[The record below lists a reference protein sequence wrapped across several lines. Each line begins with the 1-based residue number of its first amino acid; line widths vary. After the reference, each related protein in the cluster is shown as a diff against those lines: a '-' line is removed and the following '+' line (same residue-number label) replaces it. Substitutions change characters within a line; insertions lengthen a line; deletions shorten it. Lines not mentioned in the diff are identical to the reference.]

1 VRSNRKHV
9 QKGYLMGKVG
19 ERAKIKAEENVT
31 RFTVSLILTYVTT
44 KSVTESRFHW
54 YL

>member
-1 VRSNRKHV
+1 
-9 QKGYLMGKVG
+9 MGKVA

-31 RFTVSLILTYVTT
+31 RFTISLILTYVTT
-44 KSVTESRFHW
+44 KSVTKSRFHW